1 MKVHTETIEITSR
14 GHQVSY
20 HEISDQVREI
30 LERSG
35 VENGIVV
42 VQSPH
47 TTCSVIFEEFVH
59 DMDFRQNEF
68 LHVDLNN
75 ILDRIIPRQLTENHN
90 YRYPGPEH
98 LDFLLG
104 MSDANYPSDPATI
117 LNADAHI
124 RASFFGASETFTVE
138 NGNLN
143 IGVVGYIYFIDFDQN
158 RSRKR
163 NCKVTVLGV

>member
-1 MKVHTETIEITSR
+1 MKVHTETLTITSR

-20 HEISDQVREI
+20 HEITDEVNAV

-59 DMDFRQNEF
+59 DFDYRGNEF

-75 ILDRIIPRQLTENHN
+75 ILDEIIPRQHTENHY
-90 YRYPGPEH
+90 YRYPGPKHHE
-98 LDFLLG
+98 FLLS
-104 MSDANYPSDPATI
+104 MNDANYPPDPSTI

-138 NGNLN
+138 NKVLN

-158 RSRKR
+158 RSRNR
-163 NCKVTVLGV
+163 SCKVTVMGV